1 VLRHAPAATADRRS
15 FVGIIVCRRS
25 SHHRM
30 CPQRPAFVTAQSC
43 CMLRSAMMSIP
54 FFLIVAALAAAW
66 FGHRQASLV
75 FWAAGL
81 LALLLLFRAHATDVL
96 NLVL

>member
-1 VLRHAPAATADRRS
+1 M
-15 FVGIIVCRRS
+15 I
-25 SHHRM
+25 
-30 CPQRPAFVTAQSC
+30 
-43 CMLRSAMMSIP
+43 RSAMMSIP

-66 FGHRQASLV
+66 FGHRRASLA

-96 NLVL
+96 NLIL

>member
-1 VLRHAPAATADRRS
+1 MVLMVVPSQIIGAS
-15 FVGIIVCRRS
+15 FLAGVSV
-25 SHHRM
+25 
-30 CPQRPAFVTAQSC
+30 
-43 CMLRSAMMSIP
+43 P

-66 FGHRQASLV
+66 YGHRQASLA

-81 LALLLLFRAHATDVL
+81 LALLLLFRLHATEVL

>member
-1 VLRHAPAATADRRS
+1 MR
-15 FVGIIVCRRS
+15 
-25 SHHRM
+25 
-30 CPQRPAFVTAQSC
+30 PQQPAFVTARSC
-43 CMLRSAMMSIP
+43 CMIRSAMMSIP
-54 FFLIVAALAAAW
+54 FFLVLAALAAAW
-66 FGHRQASLV
+66 FGHRHASLA